1 MKLLLRRAGTTV
13 PSRLASPIGR
23 YKYAA
28 SDNPFGHPSSASCY
42 TAIYTILAPRF
53 GSKAMEDRERKA
65 LIEMEDKMIRRLRF
79 LVNLTFATIA
89 QDDSLTLEQAWEH
102 VNALKGSAVAMFPGK
117 EATFDLIYMPSFSR
131 LLAERYGA
139 N

>member
-1 MKLLLRRAGTTV
+1 
-13 PSRLASPIGR
+13 
-23 YKYAA
+23 
-28 SDNPFGHPSSASCY
+28 
-42 TAIYTILAPRF
+42 
-53 GSKAMEDRERKA
+53 MEDRERKA

-102 VNALKGSAVAMFPGK
+102 VLALKGAAVAMFPGK
-117 EATFDLIYMPSFSR
+117 EATFDLIYMPRFSR

>member
-1 MKLLLRRAGTTV
+1 
-13 PSRLASPIGR
+13 
-23 YKYAA
+23 
-28 SDNPFGHPSSASCY
+28 
-42 TAIYTILAPRF
+42 
-53 GSKAMEDRERKA
+53 MEDRDRKA
-65 LIEMEDKMIRRLRF
+65 QIELEDKMIRRLRF

-102 VNALKGSAVAMFPGK
+102 VMALKGAAVAMFPGK
-117 EATFDLIYMPSFSR
+117 EGTFDLVYMPRFSR

>member
-1 MKLLLRRAGTTV
+1 
-13 PSRLASPIGR
+13 
-23 YKYAA
+23 
-28 SDNPFGHPSSASCY
+28 
-42 TAIYTILAPRF
+42 
-53 GSKAMEDRERKA
+53 MEDTERKA
-65 LIEMEDKMIRRLRF
+65 LIELEDKLIRRLRF

-102 VNALKGSAVAMFPGK
+102 VLALKGAAVAMFPGK
-117 EATFDLIYMPSFSR
+117 EATFDLLYMPRFSR

>member
-1 MKLLLRRAGTTV
+1 
-13 PSRLASPIGR
+13 
-23 YKYAA
+23 
-28 SDNPFGHPSSASCY
+28 
-42 TAIYTILAPRF
+42 
-53 GSKAMEDRERKA
+53 MEDRERKA
-65 LIEMEDKMIRRLRF
+65 LIELEDKLIRRLRF

-102 VNALKGSAVAMFPGK
+102 VLALKGAAVAMFPGK
-117 EATFDLIYMPSFSR
+117 ESTFDLLYMPRFSR

>member
-1 MKLLLRRAGTTV
+1 
-13 PSRLASPIGR
+13 
-23 YKYAA
+23 
-28 SDNPFGHPSSASCY
+28 
-42 TAIYTILAPRF
+42 
-53 GSKAMEDRERKA
+53 MEDRERKA

-102 VNALKGSAVAMFPGK
+102 VNALKGAAVAMFPGK
-117 EATFDLIYMPSFSR
+117 EATFDLIYMPRFSR
-131 LLAERYGA
+131 LLAERYRA

>member
-1 MKLLLRRAGTTV
+1 
-13 PSRLASPIGR
+13 
-23 YKYAA
+23 
-28 SDNPFGHPSSASCY
+28 
-42 TAIYTILAPRF
+42 
-53 GSKAMEDRERKA
+53 MEERERKA

-102 VNALKGSAVAMFPGK
+102 VTALKGAAVAMFPGK
-117 EATFDLIYMPSFSR
+117 ESTFDLLYMPRFSR